1 MAPGKFSGIVLIPI
15 CPHKNEKFKFF
26 IHNSPLTIHHSQF
39 LTTMLHTDKKSS
51 VRFAKQLLQAHLN
64 EAEENRIKLEGA
76 GAESIEALF
85 PGTRGDNFMYMQE
98 LMQYAIQG
106 NIDSRK
112 NYFPADPDYI
122 DTQIQQSQSFIDT
135 LKMMGY
141 EYDKLINQLKGSGA
155 FFSMRTIGHMLWDTT
170 MPGILG
176 YFAALLYNQ
185 NNVAAEASPVTTL
198 LEMYVG
204 NELCKML
211 GYAVNPIGAE
221 EGDFKLLDNQV
232 TGWGHITCDGSVA
245 NLEGL
250 WMARNLKFYPV
261 SVRAAIE
268 HEAVFAGIKNFQVT
282 LLNGNKVS
290 LLALDDWAILNL
302 PIEEI
307 LSIPNNIS
315 TQYDI
320 DITTVSNTIA
330 NYTVQNIGYHDILSK
345 YVPRISQTPVS
356 LCSATRHYS
365 WPKGAAILGIG
376 ANNMISI
383 HVDPMARMDTN
394 DLRKQLDICLEQKR
408 PLMNVVVII
417 GTTEESAVD
426 PLNEVLSIR
435 EEYRKKGLEFAIHAD
450 AAWGGYYKTMLNS
463 SDESSPA
470 YFTLLNEKSMASLP
484 MSAYVTE
491 QYKVLQLSDSITI
504 DPHKSGYVPY
514 PAGGLCYRN
523 SAMRNLVSF
532 TAPVVYHGGVDP
544 TVGVYGVEG
553 SKPGAAAAAVYF
565 SHKVIR
571 PNTDGYGK
579 ISGECYFNAKRFYAA
594 LVCLNI
600 EKLPFFVVPLVP
612 IPAIQQGKSPA
623 EIQKQ
628 YEFIRDRIV
637 NVSNEVLLNDAE
649 AFSLFKEL
657 GGDQTIIT
665 YLYNYYNNDG
675 TVQSDMQ
682 KVNDFNDD
690 IYRAFSFSDPPDKAE
705 HIPEIVVT
713 SSSFTRGNYGNAL
726 MDNLRLRIGV
736 SNGYDDPINFIIST
750 IMNPWLSNTVKG
762 SFIPELIS
770 IIIKNITSI
779 VTEIKKENS
788 FSFFKNKNHV
798 S

>member
-1 MAPGKFSGIVLIPI
+1 
-15 CPHKNEKFKFF
+15 
-26 IHNSPLTIHHSQF
+26 
-39 LTTMLHTDKKSS
+39 MLHTNKKNSIL
-51 VRFAKQLLQAHLN
+51 FAKKLLEAHMN
-64 EAEENRIKLEGA
+64 EPEETKIKLQGA
-76 GAESIEALF
+76 GGETIEALF
-85 PGTRGDNFMYMQE
+85 LGTRGGNAKYMQE
-98 LMQYAIQG
+98 LMQYAVQG
-106 NIDSRK
+106 NVDYRK
-112 NYFPADPDYI
+112 SYFPQDPDYI
-122 DTQIQQSQSFIDT
+122 NQTIQQSPGFIDT
-135 LKMMGY
+135 LKFMGY
-141 EYDKLINQLKGSGA
+141 EYDKLITQLKESGT

-170 MPGILG
+170 IPGILG

-198 LEMYVG
+198 LEMHVG

-211 GYAVNPIGAE
+211 GYAVNPIGAKPGE
-221 EGDFKLLDNQV
+221 FNMGANTV

-261 SVRAAIE
+261 SVRAAIQN
-268 HEAVFAGIKNFQVT
+268 EAAFQGIKNFQVT
-282 LLNGNKVS
+282 LLNGSKAALVN
-290 LLALDDWAILNL
+290 LDDWTILNL
-302 PIEEI
+302 PVDEV
-307 LSIPNNIS
+307 LAIPNNIA
-315 TQYDI
+315 TQYNI
-320 DITTVSNTIA
+320 DPTIVSNTIA

-345 YVPRISQTPVS
+345 YLPTINQTPVS

-383 HVDPMARMDTN
+383 PVTLKARMDL
-394 DLRKQLDICLEQKR
+394 DQLRHTLGQCLLQKI

-426 PLNEVLSIR
+426 PLKDVLAIR
-435 EEYRKKGLEFAIHAD
+435 DEYRLQGLEFAIHAD

-463 SDESSPA
+463 NDESNPA
-470 YFTLLNEKSMASLP
+470 FFTHIDEAAMAALP
-484 MSAYVTE
+484 MSIYVTE
-491 QYKVLQLSDSITI
+491 QYKVIQKADSITI

-579 ISGECYFNAKRFYAA
+579 ISGECYFNAKRLYAA
-594 LVCLNI
+594 LVCMNI
-600 EKLPFFVVPLVP
+600 AGLPFFVVPLIP
-612 IPAIQQGKSPA
+612 IPAIQQGKSQA
-623 EIQKQ
+623 EVQKQ

-637 NVSNEVLLNDAE
+637 NKTNAQLLADAE
-649 AFSLFKEL
+649 AFTLFKEL

-665 YLYNYYNNDG
+665 YMYNYYNNDG
-675 TVQSDMQ
+675 KANSSM
-682 KVNDFNDD
+682 KNVNALNDAV
-690 IYRAFSFSDPPDKAE
+690 YRAFSFKPGEKFTE
-705 HIPEIVVT
+705 NTEIVVT
-713 SSSFTRGNYGNAL
+713 SSSFTRENYGNEL
-726 MDNLRLRIGV
+726 VDSLRQRLGV
-736 SNGYDDPINFIIST
+736 VDGYDDPIDFIIST
-750 IMNPWLSNTVKG
+750 IMNPWLSNTVNG
-762 SFIPELIS
+762 SFIPELMK
-770 IIIKNITSI
+770 IIIKN
-779 VTEIKKENS
+779 VTAIAAEIKAGPLVP
-788 FSFFKNKNHV
+788 V

>member
-1 MAPGKFSGIVLIPI
+1 MQHTNK
-15 CPHKNEKFKFF
+15 E
-26 IHNSPLTIHHSQF
+26 HSI
-39 LTTMLHTDKKSS
+39 
-51 VRFAKQLLQAHLN
+51 RFAQQLLRSHLN
-64 EAEENRIKLEGA
+64 EPETTRIKLLGK
-76 GAESIEALF
+76 GAECIEALF
-85 PGTRGDNFMYMQE
+85 PGTRGDNFVYMQE
-98 LMQYAIQG
+98 LMLLALQG

-122 DTQIQQSQSFIDT
+122 DKTIRDSQPFKDT
-135 LKMMGY
+135 MVMMGY

-170 MPGILG
+170 LPGILG

-211 GYAVNPIGAE
+211 GYKINPIGA
-221 EGDFKLLDNQV
+221 GSFQLLDNQV

-250 WMARNLKFYPV
+250 WMARNLKFYAV
-261 SVRAAIE
+261 SVRAAIQNE
-268 HEAVFAGIKNFQVT
+268 TVFADCKNFQVT
-282 LLNGNKVS
+282 LLNGKSVS
-290 LLALDDWAILNL
+290 LLSLDDWTIVNL
-302 PIEEI
+302 PIDEI
-307 LSIPNNIS
+307 LNIPNKIAA
-315 TQYDI
+315 QYKI
-320 DITTVSNTIA
+320 DISIVSATIN
-330 NYTVQNIGYHDILSK
+330 NYTVQYIGYHDILSK
-345 YVPRISQTPVS
+345 HLPGISHTPVS

-365 WPKGAAILGIG
+365 WPKDAAILGIG
-376 ANNMISI
+376 SNNMISI
-383 HVDPMARMDTN
+383 AVDVKARMDLN
-394 DLRKQLDICLEQKR
+394 ALAAMLDKCLQQKI
-408 PLMNVVVII
+408 PVMNVVAII

-426 PLNEVLSIR
+426 PLSEVLAIR
-435 EEYRKKGLEFAIHAD
+435 EIYRQKGLEFAIHAD

-463 SDESSPA
+463 TDESNPSF
-470 YFTLLNEKSMASLP
+470 FTHISEDEMMSLP
-484 MSAYVTE
+484 MSEYVTK
-491 QYKVLQLSDSITI
+491 QYKVLQNADSITI

-565 SHKVIR
+565 SHKIIR
-571 PNTDGYGK
+571 PNKDGYGK
-579 ISGECYFNAKRFYAA
+579 ISGNCYFNAKRLYAA
-594 LVCLNI
+594 LVCLNVA
-600 EKLPFFVVPLVP
+600 KQAFFIVPLVP

-623 EIQKQ
+623 DVQKQ

-637 NVSNEVLLNDAE
+637 NVTNEQLIADNE
-649 AFSLFKEL
+649 AFQLFKEL

-665 YLYNYYNNDG
+665 YMYNYYNKDGSVNND
-675 TVQSDMQ
+675 MA
-682 KVNDFNDD
+682 KVNELNDAV
-690 IYRAFSFSDPPDKAE
+690 YRAFSFSDKPGEAE
-705 HIPEIVVT
+705 HVPEIVVT

-726 MDNLRLRIGV
+726 MDNLRLRLGV
-736 SNGYDDPINFIIST
+736 TNGYDDSINFIIST

-762 SFIPELIS
+762 SFIPDLIE
-770 IIIKNITSI
+770 IITRNVNNVVATIKQPPIS
-779 VTEIKKENS
+779 
-788 FSFFKNKNHV
+788 V

>member
-1 MAPGKFSGIVLIPI
+1 
-15 CPHKNEKFKFF
+15 
-26 IHNSPLTIHHSQF
+26 
-39 LTTMLHTDKKSS
+39 MLHTDKPSS
-51 VRFAKQLLQAHLN
+51 IRFAKKLLQAHLN
-64 EAEENRIKLEGA
+64 EPEEARIKLSGQSGEI
-76 GAESIEALF
+76 IEALF
-85 PGTRGDNFMYMQE
+85 PGTRGDNFKYMQE
-98 LMQYAIQG
+98 MMHYAIQG

-122 DTQIQQSQSFIDT
+122 DKDIQNSQAFIET
-135 LKMMGY
+135 LKIMAY

-170 MPGILG
+170 LPGILG

-185 NNVAAEASPVTTL
+185 NNVAAEASPVTTII
-198 LEMYVG
+198 EMHVG

-211 GYAVNPIGAE
+211 GYAINPIGAKSGE
-221 EGDFKLLDNQV
+221 FDLPAGKV

-261 SVRAAIE
+261 SVKAAIE
-268 HEAVFAGIKNFQVT
+268 NEEVFKNIKNFQVT
-282 LLNGNKVS
+282 LLNGSKVS
-290 LLALDDWAILNL
+290 LLALSDWEILNL
-302 PIEEI
+302 PVEEI
-307 LSIPNNIS
+307 LAIPNTISSQYNIDL
-315 TQYDI
+315 TV
-320 DITTVSNTIA
+320 VSNAIA
-330 NYTVQNIGYHDILSK
+330 NYTVQNIGYHEILSK
-345 YVPRISQTPVS
+345 YLPSITQTPVS
-356 LCSATRHYS
+356 FCSATRHYS

-376 ANNMISI
+376 AANMISI
-383 HVDPMARMDTN
+383 HVDKRARMDVN
-394 DLRKQLDICLEQKR
+394 DLRKQLDNCLQKKI
-408 PLMNVVVII
+408 PVMNVVAII

-426 PLNEVLSIR
+426 PLNNILEVR
-435 EEYRKKGLEFAIHAD
+435 DEYRKKGLEFAIHAD

-463 SDESSPA
+463 NDESNPVA
-470 YFTLLNEKSMASLP
+470 FKMIDEKSMAALP
-484 MSAYVTE
+484 MSNYVTE
-491 QYKVLQLSDSITI
+491 QYKVLQNADSITI

-565 SHKVIR
+565 SHKMIR
-571 PNTDGYGK
+571 PNMDGYGK

-600 EKLPFFVVPLVP
+600 EKLPFFIVPLVP

-623 EIQKQ
+623 DVQKQ

-637 NVSNEVLLNDAE
+637 NKTNGQLLADTE
-649 AFSLFKEL
+649 AFTLFKEL

-665 YLYNYYNNDG
+665 YMYNYYNKDG
-675 TVQSDMQ
+675 MPNTDME
-682 KVNDFNDD
+682 KVNELNDEV
-690 IYRAFSFSDPPDKAE
+690 YRAFSFSEKPGGKE
-705 HIPEIVVT
+705 HVPEIVVT
-713 SSSFTRGNYGNAL
+713 SSSFTRANYGNLL
-726 MDNLRLRIGV
+726 MDDLRLRLGV
-736 SNGYDDPINFIIST
+736 TNGYNDSINFIIST

-770 IIIKNITSI
+770 ILIKNVKTVVAKVKS
-779 VTEIKKENS
+779 EQLP
-788 FSFFKNKNHV
+788 V